1 MGAGVGGT
9 TASGE
14 CIVRTGE
21 GVTKPGH
28 SLSVRLMDGFGI
40 ACHGK
45 SL

>member
-28 SLSVRLMDGFGI
+28 SLSDGFGI